1 MKLLFVCL
9 GNICR
14 SPLLEAVARERFAR
28 AGVDWQVAS
37 CGTGGWH
44 AGDGADTRAVEAGRA
59 RGYALHTHRARQLR
73 ASDYSEFDYLLA
85 ADENNL
91 RDLRTRAP
99 APGEHLVLTLPFCGI
114 ATPRDVP
121 DPYYGGER
129 DFQHVVDLAERVADS
144 LLQRLGSGHTV
155 AGARPHGRGEST

>member
-14 SPLLEAVARERFAR
+14 SPILEAVARERFAR

-44 AGDGADTRAVEAGRA
+44 AGDGADARAVQAGHA

-73 ASDYSEFDYLLA
+73 ASDYTEFDFLLA
-85 ADENNL
+85 ADESNL

-99 APGEHLVLTLPFCGI
+99 AQSERLVLTLPFSGI
-114 ATPRDVP
+114 DTPREVP
-121 DPYYGGER
+121 DPYYGGAR
-129 DFQHVVDLAERVADS
+129 DFQHVVDLAERIADG
-144 LLQRLGSGHTV
+144 LLLRLGSGHTV
-155 AGARPHGRGEST
+155 LGARASRPRGT